1 MQRKEFSFHL
11 VVLTVIA
18 FACASVQHAAYG
30 AVIGT
35 EQYLSSVDRAET
47 LERIDAVLARDDV
60 KHQLEQLGVDPDEA
74 AQRVAALTDQ
84 ELQTLASHLD
94 ALPAGGSLLGIVGVV
109 FIVLLVLELVGAID
123 IFKKI

>member
-1 MQRKEFSFHL
+1 MPRKEFSFHL
-11 VVLTVIA
+11 VVLTVVA

-47 LERIDAVLARDDV
+47 LERIDAVLAREDV
-60 KHQLEQLGVDPDEA
+60 QQQLEQLGVDPAEA
-74 AQRVAALTDQ
+74 QERVSALTDQ
-84 ELQTLASHLD
+84 ELQTLADHLEN
-94 ALPAGGSLLGIVGVV
+94 LPAGGSLLGVVGVV